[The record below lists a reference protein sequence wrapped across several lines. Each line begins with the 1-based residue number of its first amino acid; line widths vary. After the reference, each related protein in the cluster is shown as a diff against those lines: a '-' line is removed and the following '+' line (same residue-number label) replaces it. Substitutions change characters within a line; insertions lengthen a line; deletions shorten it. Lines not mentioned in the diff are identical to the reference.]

1 MKFIVLKNFD
11 VNFDSQKNI
20 WEYDIDC
27 KKNVV
32 FNKNQVVDD
41 YLDCDSDVKIFAEKL
56 IKHGLVMELALFREQ
71 RINKILE

>member
-1 MKFIVLKNFD
+1 
-11 VNFDSQKNI
+11 
-20 WEYDIDC
+20 
-27 KKNVV
+27 VV